1 MQIAIDGPA
10 GAGKT
15 SVAREVAHRMNLKCL
30 DTGAMYRA
38 ITYKALQEKID
49 VNDGE
54 RLGELVRKCNME
66 IEYYEEKGTSIILDG
81 EDVTEKIRSSEV
93 NKHVSLV
100 AKIPELRKELVLLQK
115 KVAEKSG
122 GIVME
127 GRDIGTKVLPEADYK
142 FFLLA
147 GIKERANRRWLERS
161 LKENGV
167 LFDEILEEIAM
178 RDRIDQ
184 EREDSPLKAA
194 PEAYVIDTTAY
205 SLAEVIEIVFNCITG
220 GQKTGCEM

>member
-15 SVAREVAHRMNLKCL
+15 SVAREVARRMNLKCL

-38 ITYKALQEKID
+38 ITYKALKENID
-49 VNDGE
+49 VGDGE
-54 RLGELVRKCNME
+54 KLGELVRKCNMK
-66 IEYYEEKGTSIILDG
+66 IEYREEEGTSIILDG
-81 EDVTEKIRSSEV
+81 EDITEKIRSATV

-100 AKIPELRKELVLLQK
+100 AKIPEIRTELVLLQK

-127 GRDIGTKVLPEADYK
+127 GRDIGTKVLPKADYK
-142 FFLLA
+142 FFLFA
-147 GIKERANRRWLERS
+147 GIKERAGRRWLERS
-161 LKENGV
+161 SKEGNV

-184 EREDSPLKAA
+184 EREESPLRAA
-194 PEAYVIDTTAY
+194 PEAYVIDTTSY
-205 SLAEVIEIVFNCITG
+205 SLEEVVEIVLNYILD
-220 GQKTGCEM
+220 GQKTG